1 MADSGASHSGARSI
15 CREIPDFCDK
25 IAGADFAGKNLSQK
39 SGAKVKLVRLTFA
52 TRRGPDSAPLRTWC
66 RFQDLR
72 DIRGAKEFNSGSPDQ
87 KTLAGRRAR
96 NSASFGTLGLIWSAT
111 ARHWVLAASA
121 VSWAKAVA
129 MKAETTRRPLFP
141 AWARALR
148 WKWTRHRCQVALR
161 TFETAALMPSW
172 ASLMTSFTPRR
183 PRRVSLRRNSV
194 QIGSAS
200 DVPISR
206 PRTSRRPSVLT
217 PMAMMTATE
226 TIRPPRRT
234 LR

>member
-1 MADSGASHSGARSI
+1 MQPSSENDTMADSGASHSGARSI

-96 NSASFGTLGLIWSAT
+96 NSSFQHRPKQRATRLKSPPRPVRAQQSVHAALWSASQST
-111 ARHWVLAASA
+111 A
-121 VSWAKAVA
+121 
-129 MKAETTRRPLFP
+129 
-141 AWARALR
+141 
-148 WKWTRHRCQVALR
+148 
-161 TFETAALMPSW
+161 
-172 ASLMTSFTPRR
+172 
-183 PRRVSLRRNSV
+183 
-194 QIGSAS
+194 
-200 DVPISR
+200 
-206 PRTSRRPSVLT
+206 SVLLVT
-217 PMAMMTATE
+217 MLYFVMPNFVLGRLPCCVTSLLLHNIKHRPTA
-226 TIRPPRRT
+226 
-234 LR
+234 

>member
-15 CREIPDFCDK
+15 CREIPEFCDK

-96 NSASFGTLGLIWSAT
+96 NSSFQHRPKQRATRLKSPPRPVRAQQSVHAALWSAHPRSRRGRSNPEGT
-111 ARHWVLAASA
+111 EMRNKLLRAE
-121 VSWAKAVA
+121 SWA
-129 MKAETTRRPLFP
+129 L
-141 AWARALR
+141 ARLR
-148 WKWTRHRCQVALR
+148 
-161 TFETAALMPSW
+161 
-172 ASLMTSFTPRR
+172 
-183 PRRVSLRRNSV
+183 
-194 QIGSAS
+194 
-200 DVPISR
+200 
-206 PRTSRRPSVLT
+206 
-217 PMAMMTATE
+217 
-226 TIRPPRRT
+226 
-234 LR
+234 